1 MSTKRGNMFVVD
13 VPTFAAVCDLS
24 DADVAATYLIL
35 AAGTGS
41 DNRTSS
47 WSREAVN
54 RRTALN
60 WRKANTCI
68 DRLEKAGLISWI
80 SPKNTRKTRIDLPP
94 VNGERRPA
102 FLPKSLVEN
111 VVDRI
116 RMAREPMAFRL
127 LVDLYAL
134 QDLAECA
141 GVDHHHLYETFR
153 REEAGA
159 TPSLQAWYFNSPQ
172 KWVRWTPELAH
183 HQRQLT
189 AREVKAGEDRG
200 SNLFARVS
208 ILADAGALEWVHYL
222 AEDEESGSPLIHPVD
237 VVRHGKVIDTEIET
251 IVGSFATL
259 AAMALTGRNAPAFGY
274 LLAADR
280 LAKKVALVGI
290 PRLRHRA
297 HTANAARW
305 HKNLMEDAQKAV
317 AVFRDIIVS
326 SGMLTRE
333 LAEAEQRLADFNDT
347 STLLQREFNET
358 STVFIES
365 PQHGSVYYVNGGA
378 DAPQSDDFGFPAS
391 ARQS

>member
-1 MSTKRGNMFVVD
+1 MSKQRGNMFVVD
-13 VPTFAAVCDLS
+13 VPTFAAVCDLD

-35 AAGTGS
+35 AAGTGA

-60 WRKANTCI
+60 WRKASACI
-68 DRLEKAGLISWI
+68 DRLEKEGLVSWI
-80 SPKNTRKTRIDLPP
+80 SAKNTRKTRIDLPP
-94 VNGERRPA
+94 VDGERRPA
-102 FLPKSLVEN
+102 FLPKSLVDN
-111 VVDRI
+111 VVDKI

-127 LVDLYAL
+127 MIDLYAL

-153 REEAGA
+153 REEAAA
-159 TPSLQAWYFNSPQ
+159 TPSLKAWYFNNPTQ
-172 KWVRWTPELAH
+172 WVRWTPELAH

-189 AREVKAGEDRG
+189 TKELKAGESPG
-200 SNLFARVS
+200 SDLFAHVR

-237 VVRHGKVIDTEIET
+237 VVRHGKVIDTEIES

-259 AAMALTGRNAPAFGY
+259 AAMALTGNNAPAFGY
-274 LLAADR
+274 LLTADR

-305 HKNLMEDAQKAV
+305 RKNLVEDAEKAV
-317 AVFRDIIVS
+317 SVFRDIIVS
-326 SGMLTRE
+326 SGMLARE
-333 LAEAEQRLADFNDT
+333 LAEADQRFADFNAT
-347 STLLQREFNET
+347 STLLQGEFNET
-358 STVFIES
+358 STVLLES
-365 PQHGSVYYVNGGA
+365 PQHSSVYYVNGGP
-378 DAPQSDDFGFPAS
+378 DAPRSDDFAFPGS
-391 ARQS
+391 ARQ